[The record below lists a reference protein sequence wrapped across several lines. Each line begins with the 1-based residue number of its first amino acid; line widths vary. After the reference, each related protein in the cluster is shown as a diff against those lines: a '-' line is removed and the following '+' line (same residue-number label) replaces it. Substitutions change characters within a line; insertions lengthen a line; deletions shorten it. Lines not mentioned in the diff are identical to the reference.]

1 MSEHS
6 VQTAHDNSKLVSK
19 TLQTTLV
26 LYSFKLVL
34 YLDTTAISNQ
44 IKYYLT
50 TNRDI
55 FLDIQYSF
63 YKNDLR
69 RSFTKNI
76 RNSRTWLFG
85 ALLWKIIKALRLS
98 SIQVSLFLLIGGA
111 GIVNVQICGM
121 HWYLNTILVIIFWH
135 FLII

>member
-6 VQTAHDNSKLVSK
+6 VQTAHDNSKLTSK

-34 YLDTTAISNQ
+34 YLDATAISNQ

-63 YKNDLR
+63 YENDLQ

-76 RNSRTWLFG
+76 RNSRT
-85 ALLWKIIKALRLS
+85 
-98 SIQVSLFLLIGGA
+98 
-111 GIVNVQICGM
+111 
-121 HWYLNTILVIIFWH
+121 
-135 FLII
+135 

>member
-76 RNSRTWLFG
+76 RNSRT
-85 ALLWKIIKALRLS
+85 
-98 SIQVSLFLLIGGA
+98 
-111 GIVNVQICGM
+111 
-121 HWYLNTILVIIFWH
+121 
-135 FLII
+135 